1 MLACNA
7 GLARVARVEA
17 AEIYESIGMA
27 DIAAKCFMEFR
38 DFKRAAGMIYLEI
51 VGNLD

>member
-7 GLARVARVEA
+7 ELARVARVEA

-27 DIAAKCFMEFR
+27 DISAKCFMEFR
-38 DFKRAAGMIYLEI
+38 DLKRAGMIYLEI